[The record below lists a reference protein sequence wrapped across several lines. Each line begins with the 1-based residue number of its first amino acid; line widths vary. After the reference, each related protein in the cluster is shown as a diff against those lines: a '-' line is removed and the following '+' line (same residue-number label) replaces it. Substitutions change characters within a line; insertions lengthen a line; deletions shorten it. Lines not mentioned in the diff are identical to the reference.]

1 MFLPN
6 SSIFPSFCLSFLL
19 KSHSGY
25 AVLKKNVKNNREGV
39 GKVGSRRGCKAITQE
54 NVDQISFKNYLATC
68 NLFLFFFFFYFF
80 LE

>member
-1 MFLPN
+1 M
-6 SSIFPSFCLSFLL
+6 
-19 KSHSGY
+19 
-25 AVLKKNVKNNREGV
+25 LKKNVKNNREGV